1 MVWYKNQTD
10 DIVISSR
17 IRLARNLKDYPF
29 YCKIDKNQSK
39 QMIQQVTEAIFNDR
53 LNLKDCFE
61 KIDFDN
67 LDKVK
72 QYTMLEKYIIS
83 ADFLE
88 TKNPKALILEKS
100 QNINIMLNEEDHI
113 RIQAINSGY
122 NIEKCL
128 TEANRIDTLL
138 QESLNYAFDKQY
150 GYLTSCITNVG
161 TGLRASFMLHLPM
174 LEKYGHIQSISNNI
188 SKFGMTIRGMHG
200 EGTKSFGSIYQI
212 SNQTTLGK
220 TEQQIIEDLKNITI
234 QIVEREK
241 NVRQNLKNT
250 QNIDILDKIYRSYG
264 IIKYC
269 KKIRFEEA
277 MKHLSN
283 IWLGKDIGVLDI
295 TQNIYNIMMDIQPA
309 TIAYKF
315 NIDEQ
320 QDIELYRAKYINDV
334 LK

>member
-1 MVWYKNQTD
+1 
-10 DIVISSR
+10 
-17 IRLARNLKDYPF
+17 
-29 YCKIDKNQSK
+29 
-39 QMIQQVTEAIFNDR
+39 
-53 LNLKDCFE
+53 
-61 KIDFDN
+61 
-67 LDKVK
+67 
-72 QYTMLEKYIIS
+72 
-83 ADFLE
+83 
-88 TKNPKALILEKS
+88 
-100 QNINIMLNEEDHI
+100 MLNEEDHI

-320 QDIELYRAKYINDV
+320 QDIELYRAKYINEV